1 MLNLD
6 DDDDDDRTTTCDEC
20 CLLSAG
26 RRCHSCGRLLSEPP
40 EHGERSQL
48 LASPTEPPALPLIDF
63 KRDKL
68 ADIGELH
75 QFSSS
80 THLSC
85 STYRSDEEEDGHG
98 SRKHFISPRSEFSQ
112 DVSDVDSISIS
123 CSQELY
129 SFKSVNSS
137 PWDSPSRPGDDG
149 DSPGSKVISSDQEEQ
164 AYSRK
169 PGTETEESSYMY
181 DNLSP
186 YRSHVNPKSQQILDF
201 ENDVRIWY
209 PPPPEDVNDDTDSGF
224 FEYNDDEDDDFE
236 GSGVDFSSN
245 CFAGDAFPVREKLND
260 PIKVHLG
267 NAVRR
272 HFSALVLQLLKDENF
287 KSSGETGIES
297 WLEIIS
303 SLAWQAAKF
312 VKPDTSKGGSMDPSD
327 YVKVKCVTS
336 GNPWDSTFI
345 KGVVCTKNVR
355 HKRMVSQHKNP
366 RVLLLGGALEYQRVS
381 NKLASINT
389 VIEQESDHL
398 KMAVAKIEAHR
409 PNVLLVEKS
418 VSSFAQE
425 YLLAKEISLVL
436 NVKRSVLD
444 RISRCTGARLVPSID
459 CITSAQLG
467 QCEVFRVEKVVE
479 DSAFGT
485 HPSKRSVK
493 TLMYFEG
500 CPRRLGCTVILR
512 GGFLEELKKVKRV
525 MSLAI
530 FAAYHLS
537 LETSFLA
544 DEGATLPKLP
554 SKVLSS
560 IPDNL
565 LIDSAAMIETS
576 LSDGPR
582 VRQRT
587 AEDQRKVYSSSNNGP
602 QSIFLSPDASCING
616 GILNVTAK
624 TTHRSHSVNRM
635 LTGDISRLCISN
647 SLDELES
654 FGIVGQNRKFS
665 RPNPTNAS
673 AQVEDTSLSDK
684 GSVATLKHLITDEHA
699 RRNDFLEVPEELF
712 STGDSQSILV
722 SFSSSCIPKGTVCE
736 RSQLFRIKFY
746 GSFDKPL
753 GKYLHDDLFDQ
764 TSTCR
769 LCNEPVEVHTH
780 CYTHQ
785 QGSLTISVRRLT
797 SMKLPGE
804 RDGRIW
810 MWHRCLKCEPKDGIP
825 PSTLR
830 VVLSDA
836 AWGLSFGKFLELS
849 FSNHATANRLASC
862 GHSLQKDCLR
872 FYGFGNMIA
881 FFRYSPVDI
890 LSVYLPPLV
899 LEFASHSM
907 QEWLRSEAIL
917 ILSSLKSL
925 HLEIFN
931 FLEQIELKITISDSE
946 PIKEIIHKHILELKD
961 VLRADRNEYDVLL
974 KPVSTENDQPSQEIL
989 DILELN
995 RLKRRLLIDS
1005 VVWDRRLC
1013 FLDSF
1018 SKSKSSTAKVHPQLL
1033 EEFTHVTQ
1041 TELRTESFFK
1051 DHGFGSSSEESTAN
1065 SLVLSENWSIKQH
1078 EVFSMQVL
1086 ECNTSNLVEMDLSV
1100 DLVQGYAAAAGL
1112 NMVSSHGSRGYV
1124 GQIGYDGST
1133 DTLGSKW
1140 VMPPVSNLSD
1150 RIDLAWTGSSQSR
1163 TDLTSNESD
1172 SDKSS
1177 MMSSPHYNKLIST
1190 LRVNSLDSS
1199 LRVRDRGLSPHSVR
1213 FKSVK
1218 SFDTSGVSGGI
1229 SSISCT
1235 NKDTFFRSPSSL
1247 KRLNFHDSHTPV
1259 FISSV
1264 SCIAAE
1270 GARLLIPQGAY
1281 VDVVIALYDNEPTS
1295 IITYAISSK
1304 EHANFVSSRPD
1315 HHEMNSEIVNVGLLN
1330 SSVPQFQ
1337 LDESKPL
1344 HGSRDDHKE
1353 LHFKFSFDDDYSIR
1367 NDRVKFSVT
1376 CYYAKQ
1382 FDALRK
1388 CCTNDMDFIRSLS
1401 RCKKWNAQGGKSN
1414 VYFAKSL
1421 DERFIIK
1428 QVTRTELD
1436 SFEDFAPEYFKYLT
1450 ESINSGSPTC
1460 LAKVL
1465 GIYQVTVKH
1474 LKGGREVKMDLMVME
1489 NLLYGRNVSRVYDL
1503 KGSLRARYNPDTTGN
1518 NKVLLDLNLLETLRT
1533 KPILLSSKAKRK
1545 LERAIWNDTSF
1556 LASIDVM
1563 DYSLLVGIDEG
1574 RKDLVVGIIDYM
1586 RQYTWDKHLETWVKA
1601 AGFLGGSKNSSPT
1614 VVSPLQYK
1622 KRFRKAMSKYFLT
1635 VPDQW
1640 SSSSPRSS
1648 HEII

>member
-1 MLNLD
+1 MSTLE
-6 DDDDDDRTTTCDEC
+6 DDRTT
-20 CLLSAG
+20 A
-26 RRCHSCGRLLSEPP
+26 CHGCS
-40 EHGERSQL
+40 
-48 LASPTEPPALPLIDF
+48 LP
-63 KRDKL
+63 
-68 ADIGELH
+68 
-75 QFSSS
+75 SSS
-80 THLSC
+80 THFSC
-85 STYRSDEEEDGHG
+85 STYRSDEEEDGHD
-98 SRKHFISPRSEFSQ
+98 SRKLLISPRSEFSH
-112 DVSDVDSISIS
+112 DVSEVDSSSSS

-137 PWDSPSRPGDDG
+137 PWDIPSRPGENG
-149 DSPGSKVISSDQEEQ
+149 DSPGSKVVCSDQEEQ
-164 AYSRK
+164 VYSRK

-186 YRSHVNPKSQQILDF
+186 YRSHVSPKSQQILNF

-209 PPPPEDVNDDTDSGF
+209 PPPPEDVNDDMDNGF

-245 CFAGDAFPVREKLND
+245 CFDGDAFPVREKLND

-287 KSSGETGIES
+287 KCSSETGIES

-303 SLAWQAAKF
+303 SLAWQAARF
-312 VKPDTSKGGSMDPSD
+312 VKPDTRKGGSMDPSD

-336 GNPWDSTFI
+336 GNPWDSSFI

-418 VSSFAQE
+418 VSSYAQE

-436 NVKRSVLD
+436 NVKRSLLE
-444 RISRCTGARLVPSID
+444 RISRCTGAQLVPSID
-459 CITSAQLG
+459 YITTAQLG

-479 DSAFGT
+479 NSSFGT

-512 GGFLEELKKVKRV
+512 GGFLEELKKVKHV
-525 MSLAI
+525 VSLAI

-554 SKVLSS
+554 SKVPSS

-565 LIDSAAMIETS
+565 LMSDATVLETS
-576 LSDGPR
+576 LSGGPR
-582 VRQRT
+582 VRQQT
-587 AEDQRKVYSSSNNGP
+587 AAENHRKVSSCSNSGL
-602 QSIFLSPDASCING
+602 QSIFISSDASCVNG

-624 TTHRSHSVNRM
+624 TNHYSSHSANRM
-635 LTGDISRLCISN
+635 LTGDISHLCTSN

-654 FGIVGQNRKFS
+654 TGSAGQCRKS
-665 RPNPTNAS
+665 TSPTPRNAS
-673 AQVEDTSLSDK
+673 AQVEDTSISDK
-684 GSVATLKHLITDEHA
+684 RSVATHKNLITDEQA
-699 RRNDFLEVPEELF
+699 GQNDFFEVPEEFF

-722 SFSSSCIPKGTVCE
+722 SFSSSCIPKGVVCE

-753 GKYLHDDLFDQ
+753 GKYLRDDLFDQ

-769 LCNEPVEVHTH
+769 LCNEPVEVHIH

-810 MWHRCLKCEPKDGIP
+810 MWHRCLKCQPKDGIP
-825 PSTLR
+825 PSTHR

-872 FYGFGNMIA
+872 FYGFGNMVA

-907 QEWLRSEAIL
+907 QAWLRSEAVL

-931 FLEQIELKITISDSE
+931 FLEQIELKITVYSSE

-961 VLRADRNEYDVLL
+961 VLRTDRNEYDVLL
-974 KPVSTENDQPSQEIL
+974 KPVCMENDQPSQEIL

-995 RLKRRLLIDS
+995 WLKRKLIIDS

-1013 FLDSF
+1013 LLDSF
-1018 SKSKSSTAKVHPQLL
+1018 SKSKSSTAKVHPHLL
-1033 EEFTHVTQ
+1033 EEFTLLSQ
-1041 TELRTESFFK
+1041 TELRTESVFK
-1051 DHGFGSSSEESTAN
+1051 DDGFGSSSEESTAN
-1065 SLVLSENWSIKQH
+1065 SPVFSENWSIKQH
-1078 EVFSMQVL
+1078 EEFSMQVL
-1086 ECNTSNLVEMDLSV
+1086 EGNTNLVEMDLSI
-1100 DLVQGYAAAAGL
+1100 DMVQGYAAAAGL
-1112 NMVSSHGSRGYV
+1112 YMVSSHGSRGYV
-1124 GQIGYDGST
+1124 GQIGYDGSSE
-1133 DTLGSKW
+1133 TLCSKRI
-1140 VMPPVSNLSD
+1140 MPPESNLSD
-1150 RIDLAWTGSSQSR
+1150 RIDLAWTGSSQSLA
-1163 TDLTSNESD
+1163 DLTSSESD
-1172 SDKSS
+1172 SGQLSL
-1177 MMSSPHYNKLIST
+1177 MNSPHYNKLVST

-1199 LRVRDRGLSPHSVR
+1199 LRVRNKLHRGLSPLSVR

-1218 SFDTSGVSGGI
+1218 SFDASGVSGGV

-1235 NKDTFFRSPSSL
+1235 NEDIFYKSPSSL
-1247 KRLNFHDSHTPV
+1247 KRLNFLASHTPV
-1259 FISSV
+1259 FISSI
-1264 SCIAAE
+1264 SCIMAE
-1270 GARLLIPQGAY
+1270 GARLLIPQGGY

-1295 IITYAISSK
+1295 IITYAISSE
-1304 EHANFVSSRPD
+1304 EHSNFISSRPD
-1315 HHEMNSEIVNVGLLN
+1315 QHEMNSEIVNAGLSS
-1330 SSVPQFQ
+1330 SSVSQFQ
-1337 LDESKPL
+1337 LDESKP
-1344 HGSRDDHKE
+1344 HHASRDVDHKE
-1353 LHFKFSFDDDYSIR
+1353 LHFKFSFDDDYSIK

-1388 CCTNDMDFIRSLS
+1388 CCANDMDFIRSLS

-1450 ESINSGSPTC
+1450 GSINSGSPTC

-1474 LKGGREVKMDLMVME
+1474 LKGGREAKMDLMVME

-1563 DYSLLVGIDEG
+1563 DYSLLVGVDEG
-1574 RKDLVVGIIDYM
+1574 KKDLVVGIIDYM

-1601 AGFLGGSKNSSPT
+1601 SGFLGGSKNSSPT

-1622 KRFRKAMSKYFLT
+1622 KRFRKAMSMYFLT

-1640 SSSSPRSS
+1640 SSSSPRTS